1 MKLLFTIFLI
11 SLIFHPSNFDIID
24 ICVLL
29 LSHIL
34 NNLFINLSYKFAN
47 IVKKKLELER
57 QMSMSRM
64 SKISSRGSNDI

>member
-11 SLIFHPSNFDIID
+11 SLIFHPSNID
-24 ICVLL
+24 IFVLL